1 MALPW
6 LWLIVENRPAQGTS
20 IEYCAPKNT
29 MDLTFR
35 SLFFRFVSCVGV
47 TVLVWFFHA
56 GVLGFMG
63 YDEDSWVIMAMT
75 ALTAAPAWA
84 IAFAR
89 PLLDAITSTRGLAK
103 LAKYHDVHGN
113 YHAFKGQ
120 GVLVQDDS
128 DGHPWLCAR
137 DLRTVLGHLPTDGVL
152 LRLFGENAEL
162 RTRSKTLWLK
172 VEALEPYLA
181 RSTSK
186 NSIDF
191 KKWLQKTV
199 LLPSR
204 RRRGEPIAQIAQD
217 VGATSDRG

>member
-1 MALPW
+1 MKLAPCSRLLTPCKKRSAFGKKPKLQLIAKSQSRHCW
-6 LWLIVENRPAQGTS
+6 LWHRYNKIQTL
-20 IEYCAPKNT
+20 
-29 MDLTFR
+29 
-35 SLFFRFVSCVGV
+35 VGPC
-47 TVLVWFFHA
+47 TNW
-56 GVLGFMG
+56 
-63 YDEDSWVIMAMT
+63 
-75 ALTAAPAWA
+75 PRA
-84 IAFAR
+84 I
-89 PLLDAITSTRGLAK
+89 PLP
-103 LAKYHDVHGN
+103 
-113 YHAFKGQ
+113 
-120 GVLVQDDS
+120 
-128 DGHPWLCAR
+128 GHPWLCAR

-191 KKWLQKTV
+191 KNWLQKTV